1 MSILISCC
9 FHALVDHRIMPNFP
23 FYLFP
28 ISSDCWNF
36 TTSTRPSS
44 RHFPISAQTSFASS
58 IVRQSEIFTDKAIPE
73 SKLSYTWVKYISTI
87 LKLDSSLGLFF
98 WHPGAY
104 PVKWQLSTATITVRL
119 RLQRLGSRSL
129 VWTDAQEPKSF
140 AQRGA
145 NCRRK
150 WIDVVTFS
158 TLFWWRR
165 KVPTITKRR
174 C

>member
-36 TTSTRPSS
+36 TTSKRPSS

-73 SKLSYTWVKYISTI
+73 SKLSYTWVKYRH
-87 LKLDSSLGLFF
+87 F
-98 WHPGAY
+98 
-104 PVKWQLSTATITVRL
+104 
-119 RLQRLGSRSL
+119 
-129 VWTDAQEPKSF
+129 
-140 AQRGA
+140 
-145 NCRRK
+145 
-150 WIDVVTFS
+150 FS
-158 TLFWWRR
+158 TTIYTWIMCFPFQLTLMSLSECQDMYWPSPARVLVTLLCVHRGKSIDTFLQPQSISESCSFLFS
-165 KVPTITKRR
+165 
-174 C
+174 

>member
-73 SKLSYTWVKYISTI
+73 SKLSYTWVKYTFSQISAIFIT
-87 LKLDSSLGLFF
+87 KLMIWSLT
-98 WHPGAY
+98 
-104 PVKWQLSTATITVRL
+104 KIRDL
-119 RLQRLGSRSL
+119 RLYGAPLRLTKVFFYMKIRLALQWCIVQSL
-129 VWTDAQEPKSF
+129 KSNSHFDMFWRVLSVEPW
-140 AQRGA
+140 
-145 NCRRK
+145 K
-150 WIDVVTFS
+150 WS
-158 TLFWWRR
+158 
-165 KVPTITKRR
+165 
-174 C
+174 